1 MRQKAF
7 FKKKKKVWFLSVFQI
22 FNFGLECKK
31 IEFLF
36 KVTGKYNGRQNC
48 EKLDFSSNKNKINK
62 N

>member
-1 MRQKAF
+1 MRQKAS
-7 FKKKKKVWFLSVFQI
+7 FKKKGSVSFGVLDFQS
-22 FNFGLECKK
+22 NFGLECKK

-48 EKLDFSSNKNKINK
+48 EQLYFSSNKNKMNK